1 MAHVITIANNKG
13 GTGKST
19 TAINLAAGL
28 ARDGKN
34 VLLVDADYI
43 SASVSQWSNVLPDV
57 AKSFAVV
64 AWRTPNLAQG
74 LPKLLANAN
83 YDFVIID
90 CPPGGV
96 DKQGSM
102 MTRSALW
109 SSHMLI
115 MPAAP
120 SGFDYW
126 ASEPMK
132 QLVRELNVTSPQPI
146 ICRWLI
152 NRKPHNTRLAKLAR
166 TGALDYAEEIPIFKR
181 EIAQRAS
188 IAEALTRGFTIY
200 DFEPGGIAAW
210 EYDKLVEETLECLA
224 TATHS
229 ENQPPSRTEE
239 TPARS

>member
-1 MAHVITIANNKG
+1 MASIISIANNKG

-28 ARDGKN
+28 AREGKS
-34 VLLVDADYI
+34 VLLIDADYI
-43 SASVSQWSNVLPDV
+43 SASVSQWSNVLPEV
-57 AKSFAVV
+57 RKTFAIV
-64 AWRTPNLAQG
+64 AWRTPNLNQG
-74 LPKLLANAN
+74 LPKLLDSSN
-83 YDFVIID
+83 YDLVLID

-96 DKQGSM
+96 DRQGSL

-132 QLVRELNVTSPQPI
+132 QLVRELNVTSAQPI

-152 NRKPHNTRLAKLAR
+152 NRKPANTRLSKAAR
-166 TGALDYAEEIPIFKR
+166 EGAVDYAEEIPIFR
-181 EIAQRAS
+181 TEITQRAS
-188 IAEALTRGFTIY
+188 IAEALTRGQTIY
-200 DFEPGGIAAW
+200 DFDPGGVAAW
-210 EYDKLVEETLECLA
+210 EYNKLVEETLACLNL
-224 TATHS
+224 S
-229 ENQPPSRTEE
+229 SQNQQEGSLPGV
-239 TPARS
+239 TPAHS